1 MNTLGI
7 AFVLGLLCLWPVVAG
22 AGEAKK
28 LNPYTGQVDAIQEGK
43 TLYDRYGC
51 ADCHRSARGAGGGG
65 RGLPVVDDEWVFS
78 SDDETLFKL
87 IRGELPGQTMP
98 ATPGKDLPEEEIW
111 KMLAYIR
118 SLYQGDPSKIT
129 W

>member
-7 AFVLGLLCLWPVVAG
+7 ALVLGLLCLWTVVAE

-43 TLYDRYGC
+43 ALYDRYGC
-51 ADCHRSARGAGGGG
+51 ADCHRTERGARGGGQ
-65 RGLPVVDDEWVFS
+65 GLAVLDDEWVFG

>member
-7 AFVLGLLCLWPVVAG
+7 ALVLGLLCLWTVVAE

-43 TLYDRYGC
+43 ALYDRYGC
-51 ADCHRSARGAGGGG
+51 ADCHRTERGG
-65 RGLPVVDDEWVFS
+65 RGGGQGLAVLDDEWVFG

>member
-1 MNTLGI
+1 MNMLGI
-7 AFVLGLLCLWPVVAG
+7 ALVLSLLCLWPVVAG
-22 AGEAKK
+22 TGEAKK

-43 TLYDRYGC
+43 ALYDRYGC
-51 ADCHRSARGAGGGG
+51 ADCHRTERRGGGG
-65 RGLPVVDDEWVFS
+65 GQGLAVLDDEWVFG

-87 IRGELPGQTMP
+87 IRGELSGQTMP

-118 SLYQGDPSKIT
+118 SLYRGDPSKIT

>member
-22 AGEAKK
+22 AGETKK

-51 ADCHRSARGAGGGG
+51 ADCHRSERETGGGG
-65 RGLPVVDDEWVFS
+65 RGLPVVDDEWVFG

-98 ATPGKDLPEEEIW
+98 AAPGKDLPEEEIW

-118 SLYQGDPSKIT
+118 SLHQGDPSQIT

>member
-7 AFVLGLLCLWPVVAG
+7 ALVLGLLCLWTVVAE
-22 AGEAKK
+22 AGEATK

-43 TLYDRYGC
+43 ALYDRYGC
-51 ADCHRSARGAGGGG
+51 ADCHRTERGARGGGQ
-65 RGLPVVDDEWVFS
+65 GLAVLDDEWVFG

-87 IRGELPGQTMP
+87 IRGELPAQTMP